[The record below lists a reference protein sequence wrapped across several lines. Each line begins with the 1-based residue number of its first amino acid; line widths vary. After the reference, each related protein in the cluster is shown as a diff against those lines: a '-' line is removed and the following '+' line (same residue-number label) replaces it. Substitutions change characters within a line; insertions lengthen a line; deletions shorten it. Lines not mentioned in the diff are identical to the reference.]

1 MSRQS
6 LMASIAALALL
17 LGVSACGGDDDKAD
31 PKPTKTTASASPRP
45 TTSAQP
51 EGADGVTYRIQNWD
65 EHSDDPV
72 VLAYKTT
79 NEAYTASI
87 NQRKVLP
94 AFRRGVANGFLR
106 KVVGDM
112 KFVKKKGWHLP
123 DEVIV
128 KVRTVRTTGTQAVL
142 TMCVWRPSNSY
153 YDKKNKVVG
162 PTERWW
168 DREITRL
175 SQSGGRWILT
185 KVDIKGKCPGG
196 APA

>member
-1 MSRQS
+1 MRRRS
-6 LMASIAALALL
+6 LANVATLALL
-17 LGVSACGGDDDKAD
+17 LGISACGSNDEAD
-31 PKPTKTTASASPRP
+31 PKPTKITTSASPTSTTP
-45 TTSAQP
+45 TQP
-51 EGADGVTYRIQNWD
+51 MGADGVTYEIQNWNRYAT
-65 EHSDDPV
+65 DPV

-94 AFRRGVANGFLR
+94 AFKRGVSNNFLR

-112 KFVKKKGWHLP
+112 KFVEKKGWHLP
-123 DEVIV
+123 DEVVV
-128 KVRTVRTTGTQAVL
+128 KVRTVRTTGTKAVL

-153 YDKKNKVVG
+153 YDEKNKVVG

-168 DREITRL
+168 DHETTRL

-185 KVDIKGKCPGG
+185 KVDIKGKCPGS